1 MMEQK
6 KKLYLLDAYAL
17 IFRAYYAMIRTPR
30 INSKG
35 LNTSAILGFTNTL
48 EEVLTKTNPEYI
60 AVAFDPAGP
69 TFRHDAYPA
78 YKAHRDAT
86 PEDIKKA
93 VPYIK
98 ELLAAYNIPV
108 YEVAGYEA
116 DDVIGTLA
124 KQAEKMGLTT
134 YMMTPDKDYAQLVSD
149 NIYMYKPSN
158 GGKPA
163 EIMGIP
169 EVLEKFGVERT
180 EQVIDILGL
189 QGDAADN
196 IPGCPGIGPKTAT
209 KLIEQFG
216 SIESLLDN
224 TAQLKGAQKQKIE
237 ENKAQITESKWL
249 VTIKTDVP
257 VSLDL
262 KEVAR
267 KEADESKL
275 EPLFKELEFV
285 TMMRRR
291 QVRQTEENQPQAPIQ
306 LDLFGN
312 PVYQTNTSS
321 VKIET
326 PINNSKLTN
335 EEPTKAEGPLA
346 TIESRKPNYRMLTT
360 DKEISAYV
368 ATIKKQD
375 VFCID
380 TETTHIEPMRA
391 SLVGI
396 SLSYQ
401 EKEAVYIAVSEN
413 KDEAIKQVA
422 LLAPILSDKKI
433 GKIGQNIKYDMIVLS
448 RYGAK
453 FEGPLWDT
461 MIAHYL
467 LQPDARHNMDFLAES
482 LLHYQPIPI
491 EKLIGPK
498 GKKQKNMRDIP
509 QEDIVDYACED
520 ADITLALYHH
530 LLPLIELDE
539 DTKKLFND
547 IEMPLVRVLADMEQT
562 GVYIDTDILA
572 ETATELTARLAE
584 IEKSICSYVDT
595 PFNISSPKQVGE
607 VLFETLK
614 LSDKPKKTKTGQ
626 YVTSEETLE
635 KLRDKH
641 KIVGEIL
648 DYRGLKK
655 LLSTYVEALPDLI
668 NPETGRIHTSF
679 NQAVAATG
687 RLSSSNPNLQN
698 IPIRDADGKQL
709 RKAFIPHPGHIFFS
723 ADYSQVELRLMAH
736 LSQDEHLI
744 RAFQDGLDIHRDT
757 ASKLYNVMPMF
768 VDEDMR
774 RKAKT
779 ANFGI
784 IYGISAFGLSERMQV
799 SRKEAKELIDTY
811 FKTYPKVA
819 SYMENMKEKARE
831 EGCVYTLLHRK
842 RTLPDINSRNAVVRG
857 YAERNA
863 INAPIQGTAADIIK
877 LAMIAINKEF
887 KAKKLESKMIL
898 QVHDE
903 LNFSVAPKEKEM
915 VEKIVLKCMEHAL
928 ELSVPLIA
936 ESGWG
941 KNWLEAH

>member
-1 MMEQK
+1 MEPK

-17 IFRAYYAMIRTPR
+17 IFRAYYAMIRAPR

-35 LNTSAILGFTNTL
+35 LNTSAILGFANTL
-48 EEVLTKTNPEYI
+48 EEVLNKSNPDYI

-69 TFRHDAYPA
+69 TFRHDAYPE

-108 YEVAGYEA
+108 YEIPGYEA

-124 KQAEKMGLTT
+124 KQAEQAGVTT
-134 YMMTPDKDYAQLVSD
+134 YMMTPDKDYAQLVSEH
-149 NIYMYKPSN
+149 IYMYKPSN

-169 EVLEKFGVERT
+169 EVQEKFGVERT

-209 KLIEQFG
+209 KLIGQFG
-216 SIESLLDN
+216 SIETLLESTD
-224 TAQLKGAQKQKIE
+224 QLKGAQKKKVE
-237 ENKAQITESKWL
+237 ENKAQIEESKWL

-257 VSLDL
+257 VTLDL
-262 KEVAR
+262 EEVAR
-267 KEADESKL
+267 KDADESKL
-275 EPLFKELEFV
+275 DSLFKELEFV

-291 QVRQTEENQPQAPIQ
+291 QMKQAEAAPAAPAQ

-312 PVYQTNTSS
+312 PIPQSKSSAKTSAAPAAVIEEEESDTND
-321 VKIET
+321 
-326 PINNSKLTN
+326 
-335 EEPTKAEGPLA
+335 GPLD
-346 TIESRKPNYRMLTT
+346 TMESRKPTYSMLTT
-360 DKEISAYV
+360 DQEISQYV
-368 ATIKKQD
+368 AKIKKQK

-391 SLVGI
+391 ELVGI

-401 EKEAVYIAVSEN
+401 EKEAVYIAISADKET
-413 KDEAIKQVA
+413 AIKQVA
-422 LLAPILSDKKI
+422 LLEPILSNKKI
-433 GKIGQNIKYDMIVLS
+433 CKVGQNIKYDMIVLS
-448 RYGAK
+448 RYGAS
-453 FEGPLWDT
+453 FVGPLWDT

-482 LLHYQPIPI
+482 LLRYQPIPI

-498 GKKQKNMRDIP
+498 GKKQKSMRDIP

-520 ADITLALYHH
+520 ADITLALYNH
-530 LLPLIELDE
+530 LRPLIEE
-539 DTKKLFND
+539 DKHTQKLFND
-547 IEMPLVRVLADMEQT
+547 IEMPLLRVLADMEQT
-562 GVYIDTDILA
+562 GIYIDTDILA
-572 ETATELTARLAE
+572 ETAVELKGRLAE
-584 IEKSICSYVDT
+584 IEKTICSHVDT

-614 LSDKPKKTKTGQ
+614 LSEKPKKTKTGQ

-641 KIVGEIL
+641 EIVGQIL

-698 IPIRDADGKQL
+698 IPIRDADGKKL
-709 RKAFIPHPGHIFFS
+709 RKAFVPHPGHLFFS

-736 LSQDEHLI
+736 LSEDKNLI
-744 RAFQDGLDIHRDT
+744 NAFKSGVDVHSDT

-768 VDEDMR
+768 VDQDMR

-819 SYMENMKEKARE
+819 EYMEDMKVKARE
-831 EGCVYTLLHRK
+831 EGCVYTLLYRK
-842 RTLPDINSRNAVVRG
+842 RTLADINSRNAVVRG

-877 LAMIAINKEF
+877 LAMIEIDKQF

-903 LNFSVAPKEKEM
+903 LNFSVAPQEKDT
-915 VEKIVLKCMEHAL
+915 VEKIVIKCMEHAL
-928 ELSVPLIA
+928 KLRVPLIA

-941 KNWLEAH
+941 ANWLEAH

>member
-1 MMEQK
+1 MEQK

-17 IFRAYYAMIRTPR
+17 IFRAYYAMIRAPR

-35 LNTSAILGFTNTL
+35 LNTSAILGFANTL
-48 EEVLTKTNPEYI
+48 EEVLNKSNPDYI

-69 TFRHDAYPA
+69 TFRHEAYPE

-108 YEVAGYEA
+108 YEIPGYEA

-124 KQAEKMGLTT
+124 KQAEKAGLTT

-209 KLIEQFG
+209 KLIAQFG
-216 SIESLLDN
+216 SIETLLEQ
-224 TAQLKGAQKQKIE
+224 TEQLKGAQKKKVE
-237 ENKAQITESKWL
+237 ENKAQIEESKWL

-257 VSLDL
+257 VTLDL
-262 KEVAR
+262 EEIVRQAP
-267 KEADESKL
+267 DESKL
-275 EPLFKELEFV
+275 DPLFKELEFV

-291 QVRQTEENQPQAPIQ
+291 QMKQAEAQQPAAPAQ

-312 PVYQTNTSS
+312 PIPQSKS
-321 VKIET
+321 T
-326 PINNSKLTN
+326 PVAAKSTPLFT
-335 EEPTKAEGPLA
+335 EEEAPESEGPL
-346 TIESRKPNYRMLTT
+346 TTMESRKPNYKMLTT
-360 DKEISAYV
+360 DKEIKDYV
-368 ATIKKQD
+368 ATIKKQK

-391 SLVGI
+391 ELVGI

-401 EKEAVYIAVSEN
+401 EKEAVYIAISEN
-413 KDEAIKQVA
+413 KEEATKQVG
-422 LLAPILSDKKI
+422 LLAPILNNKKI
-433 GKIGQNIKYDMIVLS
+433 CKVGQNIKYDMIVLS
-448 RYGAK
+448 HYGAQ

-482 LLHYQPIPI
+482 LLRYQPIPI

-498 GKKQKNMRDIP
+498 GKKQKSMRDIP
-509 QEDIVDYACED
+509 QESIVDYACED
-520 ADITLALYHH
+520 ADITLALYNH
-530 LLPLIELDE
+530 LLPLIEEDKNIKKIFDE
-539 DTKKLFND
+539 
-547 IEMPLVRVLADMEQT
+547 IEMPLLRVLADMEQT
-562 GVYIDTDILA
+562 GIYIDTDILA
-572 ETATELTARLAE
+572 ETALELKGRLAE
-584 IEKSICSYVDT
+584 IEKTICSHVDT

-641 KIVGEIL
+641 EIVGQIL

-698 IPIRDADGKQL
+698 IPIRDADGKKL
-709 RKAFIPHPGHIFFS
+709 RKAFVPHPGHLFFS

-736 LSQDEHLI
+736 LSEDKNLI
-744 RAFQDGLDIHRDT
+744 NAFKSGVDVHSDT

-768 VDEDMR
+768 VDADMR

-799 SRKEAKELIDTY
+799 SRKEAKALIDAY

-819 SYMENMKEKARE
+819 EYMEDMKAKARE
-831 EGCVYTLLHRK
+831 EECVYTLLGRK
-842 RTLPDINSRNAVVRG
+842 RTLADINSRNAVVRG

-877 LAMIAINKEF
+877 LAMIEIDKQF

-903 LNFSVAPKEKEM
+903 LNFSVAPKEKET
-915 VEKIVLKCMEHAL
+915 VEKIVIKCMEHAL
-928 ELSVPLIA
+928 DLQVPLIA

-941 KNWLEAH
+941 ENWLEAH